1 MYDDGLDE
9 GGYPAPTPNKFPIW
23 IVAVLLLVLCLCLGV
38 AALIGV
44 VASSDEFQD
53 SISEVFDEGGSSVDV
68 PTAAPIVVVEETAVF
83 TPSSTLS
90 ASAVKQTPAPSSS
103 PLLTD
108 MESLQ
113 AAIAPYT
120 ETNLAALP
128 TVYGGETTAIK
139 HDLDGFIK
147 MVEAEVSVTDFVADA
162 LFYNPFAVSK
172 NGWDIGYGFHRTDDG
187 ELWIIIDSD
196 GEWELMNG
204 AGDDGDLID
213 SGVINGRLNTNADE
227 ANRLT
232 LIAQGKKGYFF
243 VNNELAAR
251 LDLSSRTNSGDVV
264 AATAFYTGHE
274 VDGAVTK
281 VENFTIW
288 ELDGE

>member
-1 MYDDGLDE
+1 MKDGYDE
-9 GGYPAPTPNKFPIW
+9 KGYPAPSKNNFPIW

-44 VASSDEFQD
+44 VVSNNEFQD
-53 SISEVFDEGGSSVDV
+53 SVSELFNEGSDV
-68 PTAAPIVVVEETAVF
+68 ATVAPTVEVIETAVS
-83 TPSSTLS
+83 TPSPSSTLS